1 MKKIITLVIVVL
13 IMGLAM
19 AGFVI
24 EGRPVREQR
33 VELLK
38 ALKESNSFEE
48 NGEIYSYCLMAADSD
63 DPDDKG
69 YSESWFNVD
78 TNLGHVV
85 CYGNLVEIWRDAETG
100 EIILRAERPINEE
113 YDIRYD
119 FTTHEWEIF
128 NYGPYMKE

>member
-78 TNLGHVV
+78 ANLGHVV

-113 YDIRYD
+113 YDICYD